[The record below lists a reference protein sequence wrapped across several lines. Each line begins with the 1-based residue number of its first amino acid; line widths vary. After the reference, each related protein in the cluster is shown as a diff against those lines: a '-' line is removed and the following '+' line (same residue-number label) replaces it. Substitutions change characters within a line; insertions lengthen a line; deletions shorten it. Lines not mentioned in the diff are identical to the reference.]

1 MATVHR
7 ASMTAAVIVCFLGTQ
22 LSGTLFA
29 SEAGSSSAVP
39 VSRLPTDAASD
50 VQVPVSFGLA
60 YAAAIGGPSVE
71 TTSVE
76 TTDVSSGSGLESGHA
91 RLPFDALSVDEVLGT
106 VAPRG
111 QRALELAPAG
121 FDRFG
126 AQVYQGPPYPYRRR
140 HDASIAAIMIGAAA
154 AIAGTAVLVYAN
166 RPECATDRIAGGC
179 GYGTK
184 VIGTAVLS
192 GGIVGLFVGALTWR

>member
-29 SEAGSSSAVP
+29 SDAGSSSAVP
-39 VSRLPTDAASD
+39 VSPLRTDAASD
-50 VQVPVSFGLA
+50 VRVPVSYGLA
-60 YAAAIGGPSVE
+60 HAVAIGGP
-71 TTSVE
+71 SVE
-76 TTDVSSGSGLESGHA
+76 TTDVSSGSGLGSGHA

-111 QRALELAPAG
+111 QRALEIAPGG

-140 HDASIAAIMIGAAA
+140 HDGSIAAIMIGAAA